1 VAESIQPEQFY
12 AILGLIDSREK
23 AYNILL
29 TLPEEAVTDVERL
42 LGFMLKELLP
52 SIRTQAQATVDA
64 LPYKRSGGPK
74 TSSMPEFSVCREIS
88 VTIEM
93 LHSKQGVG
101 KVIAQQQMADKYDLS
116 LRTVQRIWH
125 DREKYLT

>member
-1 VAESIQPEQFY
+1 
-12 AILGLIDSREK
+12 
-23 AYNILL
+23 
-29 TLPEEAVTDVERL
+29 
-42 LGFMLKELLP
+42 
-52 SIRTQAQATVDA
+52 
-64 LPYKRSGGPK
+64 
-74 TSSMPEFSVCREIS
+74 MPEFSVCREIS